1 MKDSKKKKKRK
12 TTSLK
17 KMVKKYAQKIK
28 KIGVLEQINLDAGG
42 IDVGASEIYVAIPEE
57 RSDQFVRK
65 FGTFTQDLGE
75 IVKWFKEHGVTTVAL
90 ESTGVYWVPLYD
102 LLEQAGIDVYL
113 VDARKTKN
121 VAGRKTDVAD
131 CQWIQQ
137 LHTYGLLRKAFVP
150 DEQIR
155 NLRTLER
162 QRDMLSGYRSSH
174 IQHMQ
179 KAMEEMNLKL
189 TNVLAD
195 ITGKSGMAI
204 IRSIIAG
211 ERDPNQLAKHRDYR
225 CRKSEKEIAL
235 SLEGNFNEAKIF
247 VLKQALELYD
257 SYTKLMIELDGESEK
272 IFKSFASKVNEKS
285 KPLKKLARSLENK
298 NKNAPTY
305 DLRSQL
311 YRITGVDLTRV
322 DGFDVLVI
330 QRIISEVGLDMS
342 KWPTVKDFAS
352 WLGLAP
358 NNKISGGKILSS
370 ATRKT
375 KSRANKAFRMAAMG
389 VGRSNCSI
397 GAFYRKIKA
406 KDGPQSAITATAH
419 KLARI
424 FYVMVSKQVEYSD
437 ELVKGN
443 EEKNKKRRIKY
454 LQRGAAQLGYKLVE
468 IDVA

>member
-1 MKDSKKKKKRK
+1 MKDTQKKKKATK
-12 TTSLK
+12 LK

-28 KIGVLEQINLDAGG
+28 KIGVLEQINLDAAG

-65 FGTFTQDLGE
+65 FGTFTQNLHQ
-75 IVKWFKEHGVTTVAL
+75 IVKWLQENGVTTAAL
-90 ESTGVYWVPLYD
+90 ESTGVYWMALYG
-102 LLEQAGIDVYL
+102 LLEKAGIDIYL

-150 DEQIR
+150 DGQVRI
-155 NLRTLER
+155 LRTLER
-162 QRDMLSGYRSSH
+162 QRDMLSRSRSSH

-179 KAMEEMNLKL
+179 KTMEEMNVKL
-189 TNVLAD
+189 TNVLTD

-204 IRSIIAG
+204 IRAIVAG
-211 ERDPNQLAKHRDYR
+211 ERNPNQLAQHRDYR
-225 CRKSEKEIAL
+225 CRKSEKEITL
-235 SLEGNFNEAKIF
+235 SLEGNFDEEKVF
-247 VLKQALELYD
+247 VLKQALKLYD
-257 SYTKLMIELDGESEK
+257 YYTNLIIELDVESEK
-272 IFKSFASKVNEKS
+272 VFKSFARKVDGKS
-285 KPLKKLARSLENK
+285 KPLKKLASSLKNRNK
-298 NKNAPTY
+298 NTPNY

-311 YRITGVDLTRV
+311 YEITGVDLTRV
-322 DGFDVLVI
+322 GGFDVLVL

-342 KWPTVKDFAS
+342 KWFTMKNFTS
-352 WLGLAP
+352 WVGLSP
-358 NNKISGGKILSS
+358 NNKITGGKIISS

-389 VGRSNCSI
+389 VARSNCAI
-397 GAFYRKIKA
+397 GVFYRKMRA
-406 KDGPQSAITATAH
+406 KDGPQAAITATAH

-424 FYVMVSKQVEYSD
+424 FYVMVSKQVEYSE

-443 EEKNKKRRIKY
+443 EEKNKKRMIKY
-454 LQRGAAQLGYKLVE
+454 LQRGAAKLGYELVE
-468 IDVA
+468 KAA